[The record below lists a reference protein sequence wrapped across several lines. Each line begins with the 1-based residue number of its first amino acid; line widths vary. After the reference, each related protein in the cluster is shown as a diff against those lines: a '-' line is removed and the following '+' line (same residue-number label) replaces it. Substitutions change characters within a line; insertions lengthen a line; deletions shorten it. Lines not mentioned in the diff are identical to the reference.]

1 MKIIYKK
8 ILTINDLPNNC
19 KCKKIVFLRID
30 PEDKKIALKKIY
42 QKLCDKSWINRF
54 NKSYIRKS
62 YEKRVDSTLEKLSE
76 SLKIG
81 KDNQLTKE
89 AGEYFVSELSRE
101 AIISEL
107 NYSDI
112 PLAELRKEQAKG
124 NPGFDFHTESNEKI
138 IIFGES
144 KYLTR
149 DNAYGS
155 ALSQIVDFI
164 KNDKDLQE
172 LEDLEDFVSN
182 LAMDNFENNHKGFAA
197 AFSSHSISSEN
208 LLKNIFKNKD
218 FLYLCNHE
226 ELLLLAVDV
235 NG

>member
-8 ILTINDLPNNC
+8 ILSVNDLPSIC

-30 PEDKKIALKKIY
+30 PEDKKETLKRIY
-42 QKLCDKSWINRF
+42 QKLSDKSWINRF
-54 NKSYIRKS
+54 NKSYIRQS
-62 YEKRVDSTLEKLSE
+62 YEKRVDRTLGKLSN
-76 SLKIG
+76 SLKLG
-81 KDNQLTKE
+81 EDNKLTKE

-101 AIISEL
+101 AIIEEL

-112 PLAELRKEQAKG
+112 PLAELRKEQVKS
-124 NPGFDFHTESNEKI
+124 NPGFDFHAESKERI

-144 KYLTR
+144 KYLSR

-164 KNDKDLQE
+164 KNDKDVQE
-172 LEDLEDFVSN
+172 IVDLEDFVSDI
-182 LAMDNFENNHKGFAA
+182 AMKNFEDNHKGYAA
-197 AFSSHSISSEN
+197 AFSSHLISNED
-208 LLKNIFKNKD
+208 LLNNIFKNKG
-218 FLYLCNHE
+218 FSYLCNYD